1 VNELGVFA
9 MTETG
14 LKGVSN
20 PSKLFLSNHNKAVPG
35 SCVLA
40 TLEGTRPLLVRSR
53 RWSIRRTRRTRA
65 GCRSAWK
72 PTAWPCCSRCCTGTR
87 VSRPGSRTCS

>member
-40 TLEGTRPLLVRSR
+40 TLEGTRPLLVE
-53 RWSIRRTRRTRA
+53 IQA
-65 GCRSAWK
+65 LK
-72 PTAWPCCSRCCTGTR
+72 N
-87 VSRPGSRTCS
+87 